1 MIEKYRLPI
10 ILSLIP
16 MVFLLTTGIYRV
28 QTKGIPFVRTHD
40 NWSLGIYT
48 GDTPFLLSQPADVR
62 NPVLTVLD
70 VTDAPAHF
78 LADPFMVYEAET
90 YYMFFEIYNL
100 DTRQGDL
107 SVATSRDGRNWTYQQ
122 IILDEPFHL
131 SYPYVFKWEGGYYLV
146 PESYEANSV
155 RLYRA
160 KEFPHTWQYVAT
172 LLEGRDFLDNSL
184 AYYNDYWWLFSS
196 FEGNDTLRLYYAADL
211 YGPWQEH
218 PLSPIIEGNL
228 HHARPGGRVLAH
240 DGRLFRYTQDG
251 VPRYGSRIWAFEIPP
266 AGDHAG
272 RTARLDGR
280 PQPLYE
286 PGRRGLPGH
295 RRCLFSRRLGRS
307 HQYRLESALRLD
319 FGRGAVA
326 GGATHALGIS
336 SGPSG

>member
-28 QTKGIPFVRTHD
+28 QTKGVPFVRTHD

-48 GDTPFLLSQPADVR
+48 GDTPFLLSQPADIR

-70 VTDAPAHF
+70 VTDAPVHF

-131 SYPYVFKWEGGYYLV
+131 SYPYVFKWEGEYYLV

-251 VPRYGSRIWAFEIPP
+251 VPRYGSRIWAFEITGISPTSYAERLVSNTP
-266 AGDHAG
+266 VVEASGGGWNQDAMHAVDPIQM
-272 RTARLDGR
+272 ADGR
-280 PQPLYE
+280 WISPVDGSGPIRIFDMPLG
-286 PGRRGLPGH
+286 P
-295 RRCLFSRRLGRS
+295 LGRLTF
-307 HQYRLESALRLD
+307 RLQGE
-319 FGRGAVA
+319 
-326 GGATHALGIS
+326 
-336 SGPSG
+336 

>member
-1 MIEKYRLPI
+1 MRKRNRNI
-10 ILSLIP
+10 ILVILI
-16 MVFLLTTGIYRV
+16 MTGLTLMAVSYRV
-28 QTKGIPFVRTHD
+28 QTRGIPFVRTHD

-48 GDTPFLLSQPADVR
+48 GDTPFVLSQPADVR

-107 SVATSRDGRNWTYQQ
+107 SVATSRNGRNWTYQQ

-131 SYPYVFKWEGGYYLV
+131 SYPYVFKWEGEYYLV

-160 KEFPHTWQYVAT
+160 EEFPFSWNYVAT

-196 FEGNDTLRLYYAADL
+196 FEGNDTLRLYYADDL
-211 YGPWQEH
+211 FGPWQEH
-218 PLSPIIEGNL
+218 PQSPIIEGNP
-228 HHARPGGRVLAH
+228 HHARPGGRILEH
-240 DGRLFRYTQDG
+240 DGRLFRYAQDS
-251 VPRYGSRIWAFEIPP
+251 VPRYGSRMWAFEITDISPTTYAERLVSDTP
-266 AGDHAG
+266 VVEASGSGWNQDAMHAVDPIQM
-272 RTARLDGR
+272 RDGR
-280 PQPLYE
+280 WISPVDGSGPIRIFDMPLG
-286 PGRRGLPGH
+286 P
-295 RRCLFSRRLGRS
+295 LGR
-307 HQYRLESALRLD
+307 LTFVWPWD
-319 FGRGAVA
+319 
-326 GGATHALGIS
+326 
-336 SGPSG
+336 